1 MSDVAIADTYSDA
14 VGRTID
20 DKFRAFS
27 FGTNTRG
34 IVNHTNDPFR
44 RNNTIFMPN
53 NPDLQYPGFFVPP
66 CTFDT
71 SCCGAPPS
79 TAITVSGRL
88 KNCYDP
94 SFDES
99 LARWT
104 YNTRLPR
111 YAKKYTT
118 NKVGFDATEN

>member
-1 MSDVAIADTYSDA
+1 MSATVTVDTYSDA
-14 VGRTID
+14 VGTTID
-20 DKFRAFS
+20 EKFIAYS

-53 NPDLQYPGFFVPP
+53 NATVQYPGQYIPP

-71 SCCGAPPS
+71 SCCGAPTG
-79 TAITVSGRL
+79 TAITISGRL

-94 SFDES
+94 NFDES

-104 YNTRLPR
+104 YNTRHPS
-111 YAKKYTT
+111 YAKRYTT